1 MKKVLIVA
9 ALLLCAAVP
18 AFSSVTDT
26 MLNVGLTG
34 STSELTLFRNSE
46 FDAKFDIEAV
56 PVLMS
61 QSQQISRA
69 ILCSV
74 HSMLI
79 RLMSGTQ
86 ILTFF

>member
-46 FDAKFDIEAV
+46 FDPEF
-56 PVLMS
+56 PFLN
-61 QSQQISRA
+61 
-69 ILCSV
+69 
-74 HSMLI
+74 
-79 RLMSGTQ
+79 
-86 ILTFF
+86 